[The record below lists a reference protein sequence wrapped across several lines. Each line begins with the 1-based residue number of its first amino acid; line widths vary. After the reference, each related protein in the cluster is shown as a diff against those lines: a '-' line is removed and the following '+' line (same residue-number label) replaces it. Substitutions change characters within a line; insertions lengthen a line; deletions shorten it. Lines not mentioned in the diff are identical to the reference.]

1 MKGYA
6 QSWPDDLSQQ
16 THGRQSTLRVWCPL
30 NGGAFRRSPGVH
42 SASSLSRKGSRRGSS
57 HVEGEDSAGFRELS
71 TRRSPCAPYIFR
83 ESTMVNSSQR
93 AFIDHLLLRRVLRQW
108 WKFLHNLPH
117 RPSALRLRAFQQL
130 GPAGGLVACCLLR
143 PAAHR
148 LLPSGAGSGQ
158 QASPTHPECRIHMG
172 SFC

>member
-6 QSWPDDLSQQ
+6 QSWPDDLSRQ

-30 NGGAFRRSPGVH
+30 NGCAFRRYPGVH
-42 SASSLSRKGSRRGSS
+42 SASNLLLKDSRRGSS
-57 HVEGEDSAGFRELS
+57 HVEEEDNAGFRELN

-83 ESTMVNSSQR
+83 ESTVVNSSQR
-93 AFIDHLLLRRVLRQW
+93 AFIDHLLLRRIQRQW
-108 WKFLHNLPH
+108 WKFLHNLPP

-130 GPAGGLVACCLLR
+130 GPVDGLVACCLLR

-148 LLPSGAGSGQ
+148 LLLSGVGSGQ
-158 QASPTHPECRIHMG
+158 QASPTHPGCRIHMDFFG
-172 SFC
+172 